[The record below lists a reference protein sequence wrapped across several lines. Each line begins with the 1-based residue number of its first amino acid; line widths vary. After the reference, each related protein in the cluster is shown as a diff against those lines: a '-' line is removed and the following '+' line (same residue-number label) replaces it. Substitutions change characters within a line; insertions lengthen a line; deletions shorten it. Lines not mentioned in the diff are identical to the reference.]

1 MNIRDLLLIASLC
14 IFNIC
19 TCAAD
24 TIDGLWLHDRSAN
37 YESMSPP
44 IFPPSKTLQILDGTT
59 PISPRCITQLR
70 HSAYHPGGAFQALL
84 KSGEDEPTI
93 SAFLVN
99 QFGFKLQASTK
110 LYQADPRMS
119 DCNNLGQSFLVN
131 EHQLIAIQGG
141 FLFHS
146 FTRATNAST
155 STRDTNSPLTNGLNV
170 SPLPFSVSSYMALCS
185 PKIQTI
191 KQVPQATSKCAP
203 LYFPHVA
210 SSESQDQLTRII
222 GSHAYQTGGAD
233 NESKDYNNPIQ
244 HNLHPVF
251 LIFPPMG
258 DVLLVRVD
266 DMERANS
273 RDPIRGAYIAIKNG
287 VVTGQLNEAC
297 SFDATYLC
305 SSGGRRPKFQLNESG
320 EFVRVQ

>member
-1 MNIRDLLLIASLC
+1 M
-14 IFNIC
+14 
-19 TCAAD
+19 
-24 TIDGLWLHDRSAN
+24 SA
-37 YESMSPP
+37 P
-44 IFPPSKTLQILDGTT
+44 ISPPSKILQILDGAT

-70 HSAYHPGGAFQALL
+70 HSPYHPGGAFQSLL
-84 KSGEDEPTI
+84 KSGEDEPSI

-131 EHQLIAIQGG
+131 ERQLIAIHGG

-146 FTRATNAST
+146 FTRATNVST
-155 STRDTNSPLTNGLNV
+155 STQYKKNPITNGLNV
-170 SPLPFSVSSYMALCS
+170 SPLPFSVSSYMTLCA

-210 SSESQDQLTRII
+210 SSESQDKLTRII
-222 GSHAYQTGGAD
+222 GSHAYQAGGAD

-266 DMERANS
+266 DMERANN
-273 RDPIRGAYIAIKNG
+273 RDPIRGAYIAIKNDT
-287 VVTGQLNEAC
+287 VTGQLNEAC
-297 SFDATYLC
+297 SFDAAYLC
-305 SSGGRRPKFQLNESG
+305 SGGGGKPKFQLIESG
-320 EFVRVQ
+320 EFVRIQ